1 MSTEIKKLANEKW
14 KVIKFES
21 PFKKYAISDKGR
33 VASFSQSIYK
43 DGVEIKLNYSTK
55 NIVRFLPKQAADK
68 TGKRATKTF
77 KVHRLVAQY
86 FLKKAAPSKNIV
98 LHLNGVGTDNSAS
111 NLKWGTRLELASI
124 KRNSNSKKVVVKK
137 VVAKKAVV
145 VKKVAV
151 KKIIK
156 KAIAKKKK

>member
-1 MSTEIKKLANEKW
+1 MSISIKKLATEKW
-14 KVIKFES
+14 KVINFES

-55 NIVRFLPKQAADK
+55 NIVRFLPKLAADK

-98 LHLNGVGTDNSAS
+98 LHLNGNGIDNNVA

-124 KRNSNSKKVVVKK
+124 KRDLNAKKPVAKKVITKK
-137 VVAKKAVV
+137 PTAVKKAVV
-145 VKKVAV
+145 
-151 KKIIK
+151 K
-156 KAIAKKKK
+156 KAAKKAAPKKKK